1 VLIVRADS
9 LDFCGKFL
17 FGDSVVDQV
26 GDMCQEVGI
35 AKEGAVIV
43 CDSIT
48 WKIAGKRISESLS
61 ASGFRTIE
69 KSMVEKGAIREE
81 VDKARGVIK
90 STKSAVV
97 FGVGGGVN
105 IDVAKASAFLEGTR
119 WITVPTIF
127 AADAMTGINA
137 TFRREENGVDGKSHE
152 GDYDLHVGAP
162 LACVVDTEIIRN
174 APWRFQAAGF
184 ADYIAKA
191 CAIEDWKLAYS
202 RKVSGHYS
210 EYGVTLAKA
219 QINYLIEN
227 ASRIRKMEKAPFEAF
242 LKALMN
248 DGFLTQMSGDSRILF
263 GSEHVI
269 GQALMEEQSGM
280 KSLHGEQVAIGTI
293 IMSRLQGIDWRTLKE
308 SLDEMGAPTSSA
320 AIGLDPE
327 AIVRAVMRG
336 QAINKSWMRDRPD
349 FYTILMEE
357 ELSEEDARRIAK
369 ETGVIE

>member
-1 VLIVRADS
+1 MQAGS
-9 LDFCGKFL
+9 LDFCGRFL
-17 FGDSVVDQV
+17 FGDNVVDQV
-26 GDMCQEVGI
+26 GDLCHELGI
-35 AKEGAVIV
+35 AKESAVIV
-43 CDSIT
+43 CDSVT
-48 WKIAGKRISESLS
+48 WKIAGNRISESLG
-61 ASGFRTIE
+61 ANGFRTIE
-69 KSMVEKGAIREE
+69 KSLVEKGAVREE
-81 VDKARGVIK
+81 VEKARELIK

-105 IDVAKASAFLEGTR
+105 IDVAKASAFLEGVR
-119 WITVPTIF
+119 WITDPTIF

-137 TFRREENGVDGKSHE
+137 TFRGEKRGVDGKSHE
-152 GDYDLHVGAP
+152 GDYDLHVGPP
-162 LACVVDTEIIRN
+162 LACVVDTETIRS

-184 ADYIAKA
+184 ADYVAKA

-202 RKVSGHYS
+202 RKMTDHYS
-210 EYGVTLAKA
+210 EYGVILAKA

-293 IMSRLQGIDWRTLKE
+293 IMSRLQGIDWRTLKK
-308 SLDEMGAPTSSA
+308 SLDEIGAPTSSA

-336 QAINKSWMRDRPD
+336 QAINKSWMHDRPD
-349 FYTILMEE
+349 FHTTLMEE
-357 ELSEEDARRIAK
+357 ELSEEDARRIAR

>member
-1 VLIVRADS
+1 MQAGS
-9 LDFCGKFL
+9 LDFCGRFL
-17 FGDSVVDQV
+17 FGDNVVDQV
-26 GDMCQEVGI
+26 GDMCHELGI

-43 CDSIT
+43 CDSVT
-48 WKIAGKRISESLS
+48 WKIAGKRISESLG
-61 ASGFRTIE
+61 ANGFRTIE
-69 KSMVEKGAIREE
+69 KNLVEKGAVREE
-81 VDKARGVIK
+81 VEKARSVIK
-90 STKSAVV
+90 ATKSAMV

-105 IDVAKASAFLEGTR
+105 IDVAKASAFLEDVR

-137 TFRREENGVDGKSHE
+137 TFRGEKRGVDGKSHE
-152 GDYDLHVGAP
+152 GDYDFRVGPP
-162 LACVVDTEIIRN
+162 LACVVDTEIIRS

-184 ADYIAKA
+184 ADYVAKA

-202 RKVSGHYS
+202 RKMTDHYS
-210 EYGVTLAKA
+210 DYGVTLARA

-227 ASRIRKMEKAPFEAF
+227 ASRIRKMERAPFEAF

-293 IMSRLQGIDWRTLKE
+293 IMSRVQGIDWRTLKR
-308 SLDEMGAPTSSA
+308 SLDEIGAPTSSA
-320 AIGLDPE
+320 AIGLDSDS
-327 AIVRAVMRG
+327 IVRAVMRG
-336 QAINKSWMRDRPD
+336 QAINKSWMHDRPD
-349 FYTILMEE
+349 FYTILMQKEF
-357 ELSEEDARRIAK
+357 SEQDARRIAK
-369 ETGVIE
+369 ETGIIE